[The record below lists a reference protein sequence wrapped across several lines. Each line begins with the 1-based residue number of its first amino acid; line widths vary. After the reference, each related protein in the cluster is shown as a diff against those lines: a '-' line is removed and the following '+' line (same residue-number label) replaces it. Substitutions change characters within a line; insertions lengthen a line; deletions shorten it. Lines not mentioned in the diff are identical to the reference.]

1 MLKGATA
8 RRYAQAVFELATEQ
22 RTQERWLADLRAI
35 EEYFGNRQLAFILSE
50 PNVQFGRKEQVV
62 RDLLGGKVQQDAL
75 GLALLLVE
83 RGLVSL
89 APRIR
94 FEFERMYDEFLG
106 QAHAEVTT
114 ATPLD
119 EQTRELLK
127 RELAEIT
134 GKRILLHEHVD
145 PSILGGAV
153 ARVGD
158 TLIDGSVRRRLAL
171 LRQQIIRGGTLGGP
185 ENGRGPNGSGGPGGP
200 GGPGNGGPAGDGTAP
215 FVVTP
220 ASNRDNQTTGNG
232 GNGGSP
238 GQRP

>member
-1 MLKGATA
+1 VLKGATA
-8 RRYAQAVFELATEQ
+8 RRYAQAVFELAAEQ
-22 RTQERWLADLRAI
+22 NALDRWLADLRTI
-35 EEYFGNRQLAFILSE
+35 EEYFGNRQLAFILGE

-62 RDLLGGKVQQDAL
+62 QDLLGGKLRPDAL

-83 RGLVSL
+83 RGFISL

-94 FEFERMYDEFLG
+94 FEFERLYDDHLG

-119 EQTRELLK
+119 EETRDRL
-127 RELAEIT
+127 RRDLAEIT
-134 GKRILLHEHVD
+134 GKRIILHEHVD
-145 PSILGGAV
+145 PSILGGAM

-171 LRQQIIRGGTLGGP
+171 LRQQILRGGSLGGP
-185 ENGRGPNGSGGPGGP
+185 EDGGNGRGPSGP
-200 GGPGNGGPAGDGTAP
+200 GGPGNGKPSGGGTTP

-220 ASNRDNQTTGNG
+220 GPNTNTTNHPPRGNG
-232 GNGGSP
+232 G
-238 GQRP
+238 RT

>member
-1 MLKGATA
+1 VLKGATA
-8 RRYAQAVFELATEQ
+8 RRYAQAVFELAVE
-22 RTQERWLADLRAI
+22 RNALDRWLADLRTL

-50 PNVQFGRKEQVV
+50 PNVQFGRKEQIV
-62 RDLLGGKVQQDAL
+62 RDLLATKVQGDVL

-83 RGLVSL
+83 RGFVSL

-94 FEFERMYDEFLG
+94 FEFERLYDEHLG

-119 EQTRELLK
+119 AETRERL
-127 RELAEIT
+127 RRDLAEIT
-134 GKRILLHEHVD
+134 GKRILLHENVD

-171 LRQQIIRGGTLGGP
+171 LRQQILRGGTFGGP
-185 ENGRGPNGSGGPGGP
+185 QGESPDGGNGRGPGGPR
-200 GGPGNGGPAGDGTAP
+200 T
-215 FVVTP
+215 
-220 ASNRDNQTTGNG
+220 
-232 GNGGSP
+232 
-238 GQRP
+238 

>member
-1 MLKGATA
+1 GARRTARAGGGPGDRGGRAGHRQLAGYGDQPETGQRFRGAVEGSPMLKGATA

-22 RTQERWLADLRAI
+22 RTQERWMADLRGV
-35 EEYFGNRQLAFILSE
+35 EEYLGNRQLAFSRSE

-114 ATPLD
+114 ATP
-119 EQTRELLK
+119 
-127 RELAEIT
+127 
-134 GKRILLHEHVD
+134 
-145 PSILGGAV
+145 
-153 ARVGD
+153 
-158 TLIDGSVRRRLAL
+158 
-171 LRQQIIRGGTLGGP
+171 
-185 ENGRGPNGSGGPGGP
+185 
-200 GGPGNGGPAGDGTAP
+200 
-215 FVVTP
+215 
-220 ASNRDNQTTGNG
+220 
-232 GNGGSP
+232 
-238 GQRP
+238 